1 MKVNGISG
9 ALSSMIARPE
19 KSMKSMMGNKKALYA
34 KSSCCGLNDPCIIN
48 GTVGKRLSELI
59 SK

>member
-1 MKVNGISG
+1 MKLGG
-9 ALSSMIARPE
+9 TAMTLSKDIA
-19 KSMKSMMGNKKALYA
+19 KNSSSLMAKMGSKKALM
-34 KSSCCGLNDPCIIN
+34 KKPSCRGMNDPCIIG